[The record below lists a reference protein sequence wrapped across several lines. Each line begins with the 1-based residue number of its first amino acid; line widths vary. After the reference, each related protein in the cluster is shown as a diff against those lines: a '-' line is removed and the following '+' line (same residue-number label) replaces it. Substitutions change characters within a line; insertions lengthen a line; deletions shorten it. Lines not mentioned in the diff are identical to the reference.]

1 MKLVIQI
8 PCHNEEATLPATL
21 GDLPR
26 EVEGFDEVEI
36 LVIDD
41 GSTDRTAEIARQHGV
56 GHLVRLSARQGL
68 ARAFVAGIDE
78 ALGLGADVIVNT
90 DGDNQYDGAA
100 VGPLVRPIL
109 EGRADMVVGERWGE
123 GVEEFSPVKKGLQKL
138 GSWVVSKVSG
148 LDVGDAAS
156 GFRAFSREVAQVLE
170 VRDPFTYTLETLIQ
184 AGVQGVRVSTV
195 PVRTNP
201 KTRESRLCSSMWR
214 YVARSAGTVLRAH
227 ARHRPGRT
235 AAGFLLLGAGG
246 REARRGP
253 YRCPMPWEAHRSGR
267 CACFFAS
274 HVLPGQ
280 TSFPDTGNGCS
291 GGPDRLARNPSP
303 HQVLEPPEGHEGS
316 QETAPGKGSPGVRG

>member
-21 GDLPR
+21 EDLPR

-68 ARAFVAGIDE
+68 ARAFAAGIDE

-90 DGDNQYDGAA
+90 DGDNQYDGGA
-100 VGPLVRPIL
+100 VEPLVRPIL
-109 EGRADMVVGERWGE
+109 GGRADMVVGERVGA

-170 VRDPFTYTLETLIQ
+170 VRDRFTYTVETLIQ
-184 AGVQGVRVSTV
+184 AGAQGIKVSTV

-235 AAGFLLLGAGG
+235 AAGLVILGLAAGALGGPPPSPETMVGPMSRLTCLLRSRACAPRASVLRAD
-246 REARRGP
+246 RKR
-253 YRCPMPWEAHRSGR
+253 MPWRAETSRVEA
-267 CACFFAS
+267 
-274 HVLPGQ
+274 LTPPG
-280 TSFPDTGNGCS
+280 S
-291 GGPDRLARNPSP
+291 
-303 HQVLEPPEGHEGS
+303 
-316 QETAPGKGSPGVRG
+316 

>member
-21 GDLPR
+21 EDLPR

-41 GSTDRTAEIARQHGV
+41 GSTDRTAEVALRHGV

-68 ARAFVAGIDE
+68 ARAFAAGIDE
-78 ALGLGADVIVNT
+78 ALELGADVIVNT
-90 DGDNQYDGAA
+90 DGDNQYDGGA
-100 VGPLVRPIL
+100 VEPLVRPIL

-170 VRDPFTYTLETLIQ
+170 VRDRFTYTLETLIQ
-184 AGVQGVRVSTV
+184 AGAQGVKVSTV

-201 KTRESRLCSSMWR
+201 KTRESRLCPSMWR

-235 AAGFLLLGAGG
+235 AVGLLLLGLAAG
-246 REARRGP
+246 RLS
-253 YRCPMPWEAHRSGR
+253 RS
-267 CACFFAS
+267 
-274 HVLPGQ
+274 VPV
-280 TSFPDTGNGCS
+280 PDAM
-291 GGPDRLARNPSP
+291 GGPLVGLLCLLLSRPCALWTN
-303 HQVLEPPEGHEGS
+303 VLLGHRKRMLWRAETSRVEAFTPPG
-316 QETAPGKGSPGVRG
+316 P